1 MICLYV
7 ELGADFRG
15 KAFPSQHSNAPGLE
29 KVFLYRGGFCRFCV
43 EQYSTDVAEID
54 NIFVHLTNVAIQKQ
68 AEDYNEQHGGKW
80 AISDLMLFIESTRG
94 KAASDKLASDMEQII
109 VHSLKAVQNVIVN
122 DKHSFEM
129 YGFDVLIDK
138 DLRPWLLEV
147 NASPSMTTTTEDD
160 RLLKLRLINDA
171 LNIAMQ
177 EKRGPPEGP
186 DDDLMLGDFAC
197 IFDEKQKHEKRPP
210 PPPTT
215 SSAKKRNNQFH
226 QWEMS
231 RLSVIDAED
240 SDPCSADQL
249 SGRWASG
256 AWALPTWSRI
266 PAEPGLDSPMWLQR
280 LRSRTNCSC
289 RALILV
295 VASIAVLFLFVDDHL
310 SRTCGQVLHVLSLWS
325 LRHIHKGEE
334 AEKQTECAFD
344 TLIGAAYLARGSL
357 ETGLATQECSEIKK
371 LSRELII
378 ELRKIHSES
387 ERKLNLPFPEE
398 LPNEHI
404 DTQNASAEVD
414 RAVARA
420 KHVLSTLHLRHIA
433 NSSSGGLTVH
443 AINSS
448 RSRRLSEDEE
458 EEKEELREIW
468 TLRKK
473 RQVTGSMCGVEVA
486 GLIASFAWVS
496 AYLAA
501 AATECTNKL
510 YLDRYCAS
518 DISRVVAATA
528 DIAQASNGMYTS
540 CTSDR
545 VFRKIKRRLAKLPAD
560 PRDELLRMASDTAE
574 ESEEEEEGE
583 EKIGTVKKNLLQAEC
598 GTNAA
603 QGALFIG
610 RAALE
615 LLGVAHHCAIEEHWD
630 FYETIRCAASAQ
642 GGLAA
647 FAVASHVFAESVAQ
661 CEESVGNLNL
671 DAYCAASVSQIV
683 HATLELTAALTL
695 LADFC
700 TLMKQFPFGRPED
713 IREDGTPYSHIFHR

>member
-1 MICLYV
+1 M
-7 ELGADFRG
+7 
-15 KAFPSQHSNAPGLE
+15 
-29 KVFLYRGGFCRFCV
+29 
-43 EQYSTDVAEID
+43 
-54 NIFVHLTNVAIQKQ
+54 
-68 AEDYNEQHGGKW
+68 
-80 AISDLMLFIESTRG
+80 
-94 KAASDKLASDMEQII
+94 
-109 VHSLKAVQNVIVN
+109 
-122 DKHSFEM
+122 
-129 YGFDVLIDK
+129 
-138 DLRPWLLEV
+138 
-147 NASPSMTTTTEDD
+147 
-160 RLLKLRLINDA
+160 
-171 LNIAMQ
+171 
-177 EKRGPPEGP
+177 
-186 DDDLMLGDFAC
+186 
-197 IFDEKQKHEKRPP
+197 
-210 PPPTT
+210 
-215 SSAKKRNNQFH
+215 
-226 QWEMS
+226 
-231 RLSVIDAED
+231 IDAED

-249 SGRWASG
+249 SWRASG
-256 AWALPTWSRI
+256 AWALASWSRI
-266 PAEPGLDSPMWLQR
+266 PAEPSLDSPMWLQR
-280 LRSRTNCSC
+280 RPCCRTNCSC

-295 VASIAVLFLFVDDHL
+295 AASIALLFLLIDDHS
-310 SRTCGQVLHVLSLWS
+310 SRTFGQVLHLLSLWS

-334 AEKQTECAFD
+334 VEKQTECAFD

-378 ELRKIHSES
+378 ELRKIHSE
-387 ERKLNLPFPEE
+387 ERKLNLPFPED

-420 KHVLSTLHLRHIA
+420 KDVLSSLHLKHIT
-433 NSSSGGLTVH
+433 NRSSGGLTIH
-443 AINSS
+443 SMNSS
-448 RSRRLSEDEE
+448 LRRLSE
-458 EEKEELREIW
+458 EKEEKLEKLREIW
-468 TLRKK
+468 NLRKK
-473 RQVTGSMCGVEVA
+473 RQVIRSMCGVEVA

-501 AATECTNKL
+501 ATTECTNTL

-528 DIAQASNGMYTS
+528 DIAQASNGMYAS

-545 VFRKIKRRLAKLPAD
+545 VFRKKRRLTKLPAD
-560 PRDELLRMASDTAE
+560 PRDVLRMASDTE
-574 ESEEEEEGE
+574 ESEEGK

-615 LLGVAHHCAIEEHWD
+615 LTGVSHHCGVEEHWD
-630 FYETIRCAASAQ
+630 FYETIRCAAAAQ

-661 CEESVGNLNL
+661 CEESLGNLNL

-700 TLMKQFPFGRPED
+700 TLMKRFPFGRPED
-713 IREDGTPYSHIFHR
+713 LRGDSSMYAHVFHR